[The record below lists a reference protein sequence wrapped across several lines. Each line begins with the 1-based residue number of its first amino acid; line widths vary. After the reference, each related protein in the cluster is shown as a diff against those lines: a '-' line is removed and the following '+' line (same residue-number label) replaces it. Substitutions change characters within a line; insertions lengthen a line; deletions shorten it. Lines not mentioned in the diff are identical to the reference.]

1 MSVDDK
7 KLYATDS
14 LQKDGRPITPSF
26 NPVRDGEAPPA
37 SKGRFDIE
45 ILSVYYYADGDGVCA
60 AVVLKTSF
68 ILKDGRQL
76 KYAECPIEVHAE
88 DDSKEQLSI
97 IKYHPLDEEFVQVDY
112 NSGKREWT
120 LNPAILLPHGGAQV
134 GSMSASRTDHQVKMI
149 SLQAANRQ
157 DRTPRITW
165 YYKDSK
171 KTFYPGGVEVL
182 LIVRKT
188 TNASWFRFK
197 LQLSTELKVDVH
209 GAIPFVTDFRDRLVG
224 VPKRGTNGWN
234 FEIKGRYNEEHAIKV
249 LNSLESDPSV
259 GLKSAA
265 REMIVALNPPPY
277 QTARG

>member
-1 MSVDDK
+1 MVNICVIPCVVSD
-7 KLYATDS
+7 T
-14 LQKDGRPITPSF
+14 R
-26 NPVRDGEAPPA
+26 VR
-37 SKGRFDIE
+37 R
-45 ILSVYYYADGDGVCA
+45 
-60 AVVLKTSF
+60 
-68 ILKDGRQL
+68 
-76 KYAECPIEVHAE
+76 
-88 DDSKEQLSI
+88 
-97 IKYHPLDEEFVQVDY
+97 
-112 NSGKREWT
+112 
-120 LNPAILLPHGGAQV
+120 
-134 GSMSASRTDHQVKMI
+134 
-149 SLQAANRQ
+149 
-157 DRTPRITW
+157 

-265 REMIVALNPPPY
+265 REMIVALNPPYVPRDLSSAY
-277 QTARG
+277 HLCGFTDHTKQREGELWMM